1 MPFNDRMKRLHEK
14 EILELARK
22 LKTDNP
28 NANIEANSTFRKKRH
43 RVPDMTVDYY
53 PDV

>member
-14 EILELARK
+14 VILELARK

-28 NANIEANSTFRKKRH
+28 DANI
-43 RVPDMTVDYY
+43 
-53 PDV
+53 